1 MIATTLL
8 IHVLG
13 GILSLITGLFVLL
26 LPKGGKWHENLGWLY
41 FYAMTIVFL
50 TSLLVSIYRNNIFL
64 LLIGFFSFYLV
75 HTGVRF
81 RFIRDKGSVKWW
93 DKLTTVLYGM
103 IYIALCSY
111 AIYAFVLGNNG
122 LGIVLSS
129 FGLIGVLLWKIDYRY
144 IIQGKRKREGIWLN
158 EHIGRMI
165 GSYIAAFTAFTVNN
179 IQFEPSW
186 ILWLSPTIIGFP
198 LIIYFTRKYV
208 R

>member
-1 MIATTLL
+1 M
-8 IHVLG
+8 V
-13 GILSLITGLFVLL
+13 V
-26 LPKGGKWHENLGWLY
+26 
-41 FYAMTIVFL
+41 FYAMTIVFR

-64 LLIGFFSFYLV
+64 ILISFFSFYLV

-81 RFIRDKGSVKWW
+81 RFIRDEGSVKWW
-93 DKLTTVLYGM
+93 DKLTTVIYGI
-103 IYIALCSY
+103 IYITLCSY

-129 FGLIGVLLWKIDYRY
+129 FGLIGGLLWKIDYNY

-186 ILWLSPTIIGFP
+186 IHWLSPTIIRFP